1 MKLYKCYGAGYGEE
15 FERLDSMRYVAGKK
29 RPDFDVVEDMTRELL
44 TGERIGEFL
53 MAMDAAGADPA
64 MQCYVDALLH
74 NEKSKLTRNRRK

>member
-15 FERLDSMRYVAGKK
+15 FDRLDSVRYVGAKK

-44 TGERIGEFL
+44 TDERIGEFL
-53 MAMDAAGADPA
+53 MAMDKTGVDPA
-64 MQCYVDALLH
+64 MQCYVDMLLH